1 MTQEKDIVDKYI
13 LLLLEYTQIV
23 STSDIIKTLE
33 NPDLFVY
40 GLNAL
45 IHVFKL
51 SIHITKSVDTTV
63 SYCQKGMYC
72 YLEYIEQ
79 LHKSNLMN
87 NLDCSDA
94 ITFVYSKTVGD
105 IFGSQTNAQST
116 SITNVLSLNNTD
128 ETDENAGY
136 ALHSLLSQLERIT
149 TVILW
154 TNNPDI
160 TYTQRS
166 EIIQKYLVKYLHLMV
181 ETEQYVEYLN
191 AVLFLSS
198 VQEHIWLVYDEYI
211 DITDEFIKWM
221 KKLAKYK
228 NTTAFTKEHVR
239 SKLLY
244 IVVYFKDKML
254 AELVES
260 EGWKKK
266 NDIVKW
272 FFTL

>member
-1 MTQEKDIVDKYI
+1 MIREKEVIDKYV
-13 LLLLEYTQIV
+13 LLLLEYTHLV
-23 STSDIIKTLE
+23 NTSDIIKTLE

-51 SIHITKSVDTTV
+51 SAHITKSVDTTV

-79 LHKSNLMN
+79 LHKSNLVN

-94 ITFVYSKTVGD
+94 ITFVYTKTIGD

-116 SITNVLSLNNTD
+116 TITNVLSLNNND
-128 ETDENAGY
+128 DNDENEVS
-136 ALHSLLSQLERIT
+136 LHSLLAQLERIT
-149 TVILW
+149 TVLLW

-160 TYTQRS
+160 TYVQRGD
-166 EIIQKYLVKYLHLMV
+166 IIQKYLVKYLYLMV

-191 AVLFLSS
+191 AILFVSS
-198 VQEHIWLVYDEYI
+198 VQEHIWLVYEEYV
-211 DITDEFIKWM
+211 DIMDEFVKWM
-221 KKLAKYK
+221 KKAAKYK
-228 NTTAFTKEHVR
+228 NASAFSKEHVR
-239 SKLLY
+239 AKLLY
-244 IVVYFKDKML
+244 IVVYFKDRTL
-254 AELVES
+254 AEIMEV

>member
-1 MTQEKDIVDKYI
+1 MIQEKDIVDKYV

-51 SIHITKSVDTTV
+51 NIHITKSIDTTV
-63 SYCQKGMYC
+63 SYCKKGMYC

-94 ITFVYSKTVGD
+94 ITFVYTKTIGD
-105 IFGSQTNAQST
+105 IFGSQTNTQST
-116 SITNVLSLNNTD
+116 TISNVLSLNNTD
-128 ETDENAGY
+128 ENDEHNNY

-160 TYTQRS
+160 TYSQRS
-166 EIIQKYLVKYLHLMV
+166 DLIQKYLVKYLHLMV

-191 AVLFLSS
+191 AVLFISS
-198 VQEHIWLVYDEYI
+198 IQEHIWLVYDEYA
-211 DITDEFIKWM
+211 DIIDEFLKWV
-221 KKLAKYK
+221 KKSAKFRSAS
-228 NTTAFTKEHVR
+228 AFSKEHVR

-244 IVVYFKDKML
+244 IVVYFKDRML
-254 AELVES
+254 SELMES

-266 NDIVKW
+266 NEIVKW

>member
-1 MTQEKDIVDKYI
+1 MIQEKDVIDKYV
-13 LLLLEYTQIV
+13 LLLIEYTQLV
-23 STSDIIKTLE
+23 NTSDIIKTLE

-51 SIHITKSVDTTV
+51 SVHITKSVDTTV

-79 LHKSNLMN
+79 LHKSNLVN

-94 ITFVYSKTVGD
+94 IAFVYSKTIGD

-116 SITNVLSLNNTD
+116 TISNVLSLNNNY
-128 ETDENAGY
+128 ETDEHTDMT
-136 ALHSLLSQLERIT
+136 LHSLLLRLERIT

-160 TYTQRS
+160 TYTQRADL
-166 EIIQKYLVKYLHLMV
+166 IQKYLVKYLYLMV
-181 ETEQYVEYLN
+181 ETEQYVEFLN
-191 AVLFLSS
+191 AVLFISS
-198 VQEHIWLVYDEYI
+198 VQEHIWLVYEDYV
-211 DITDEFIKWM
+211 DIMDEFVKWM
-221 KKLAKYK
+221 KKAAKYK
-228 NTTAFTKEHVR
+228 NASAFSKEHVR

-244 IVVYFKDKML
+244 IVVYFKDRT
-254 AELVES
+254 LVEIMDL